1 MEKFFVNQLPDLPF
15 ENIIFDLGGVI
26 MHLDLDKTT
35 EAFRRLGLHE
45 LSLTTDTVT
54 VQKIYKDYEKGS
66 ISSAEFRKGI
76 KASYASPISD
86 EEFDEAWSAML
97 VEIPE
102 DRIDFLA
109 NLGSRYRTFLLS
121 NTNEIHLNHLNQYL
135 NESFGIEDFSA
146 LFEADYYSHQLK
158 MRKPD
163 MEIFST
169 VCEQSDIEPSLTV
182 FIDDVE
188 ANVRAACAAGMIGI
202 HLVAPATI
210 EEVLDSLITEN

>member
-1 MEKFFVNQLPDLPF
+1 MEKFFVNRLPDILF

-26 MHLDLDKTT
+26 MNLDLNKTT
-35 EAFRRLGLHE
+35 EAFHRLGLHE
-45 LSLTTDTVT
+45 MSLTTDTVS
-54 VQKIYKDYEKGS
+54 VHKIYKDYEKGA
-66 ISSAEFRKGI
+66 ISSDEFRNAI
-76 KASYASPISD
+76 KASYASLISD

-97 VEIPE
+97 VDIPE

-121 NTNEIHLNHLNQYL
+121 NTNEIHLNHLNEYL
-135 NESFGIEDFSA
+135 SENFGIEDFSA

-163 MEIFST
+163 MEIFHA
-169 VCEQSDIEPSLTV
+169 VCEQSDIEPSQTV

-202 HLVAPATI
+202 HLVAPTTI
-210 EEVLDSLITEN
+210 EEILDSLVSES